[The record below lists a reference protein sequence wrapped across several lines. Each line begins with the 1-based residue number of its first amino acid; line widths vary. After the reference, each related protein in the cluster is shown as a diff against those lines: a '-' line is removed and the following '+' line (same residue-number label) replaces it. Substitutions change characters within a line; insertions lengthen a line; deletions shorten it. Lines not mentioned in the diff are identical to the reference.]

1 MGFGI
6 TINLIFFF
14 LLFFILF
21 TLIQRFIYRHL
32 EKLLVLSKRG
42 FFSNYIDLI
51 TTYLLLG
58 IPITLILYYGSTF
71 GDNNIIEKTF
81 GNKTA
86 LVTFVTSFIVLV
98 SIRLAIL
105 LKKRQLL
112 RKIPLINKFDRLVPE
127 IKSRKELKNEYKSY
141 LFEIFLTTFMSV
153 FIVILFNVLFLSEQ
167 TQISIKGYTGTIY
180 NILNSFSDFISN
192 NWYFGLFFFAIP
204 FFSEILIKI
213 MGVYTEFKEK

>member
-21 TLIQRFIYRHL
+21 TLIPRFIYRHL